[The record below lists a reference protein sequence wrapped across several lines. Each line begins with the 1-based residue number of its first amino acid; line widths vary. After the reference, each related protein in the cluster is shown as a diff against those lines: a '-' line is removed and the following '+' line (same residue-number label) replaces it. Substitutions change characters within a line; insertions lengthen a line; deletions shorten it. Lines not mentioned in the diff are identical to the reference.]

1 MSTNAK
7 NTTPVADAKTVVP
20 EQKVGEQV
28 DQKTAAVED
37 LNAALR
43 TVEDQLTAAFAQGIT
58 LKIVTDDGHLA
69 IKVVEEGKVTQ
80 FFGKAKGV
88 FQRNKKLVIGTAAL
102 VVTSVVLKAL
112 LSGRESLEDD
122 VEITTERDSETNDI
136 TAVRITEV

>member
-7 NTTPVADAKTVVP
+7 NITPVVDEKIVP
-20 EQKVGEQV
+20 AQNSGEQV
-28 DQKTAAVED
+28 DKKTAAVED

-58 LKIVTDDGHLA
+58 VKIVTDDGHLA
-69 IKVVEEGKVTQ
+69 IQVVEEGKAKQ
-80 FFGKAKGV
+80 LLGKAKGV

-112 LSGRESLEDD
+112 MSQQERIEDELEVVEPAGESTD
-122 VEITTERDSETNDI
+122 
-136 TAVRITEV
+136 A